1 MTPLRKGQ
9 KDDSIK
15 ILQRA
20 LGLIDDGVFGQLTEE
35 AVRSFQ
41 RSKGLFPDGIVGQK
55 TWDALFPDKGYVLKK
70 SRRIIKDLVIHCT
83 ASPEGRDLTVQDIR
97 NMHLKNGWSDIGY
110 HYVIDLNGN
119 IHNGRDVD
127 MIGAHVSGH
136 NSHSIGIVYVG
147 GLGSN
152 GKGKDTRTPKQK
164 EALVK
169 LLLELREFYPT
180 ARICGHRDF
189 SKDLN
194 NNGIIEP
201 NEWIKECPSFEARTE
216 YKDI

>member
-9 KDDSIK
+9 KGDSIK

>member
-147 GLGSN
+147 GLGGN

>member
-9 KDDSIK
+9 KGDSVK

-20 LGLIDDGVFGQLTEE
+20 LHLVEDGIFGQLTEE
-35 AVRSFQ
+35 AVRDFQ
-41 RSKGLFPDGIVGQK
+41 RKNGLFPDGIVGQK
-55 TWDALFPDKGYVLKK
+55 TWDALFPQKSFIMKK
-70 SRRIIKDLVIHCT
+70 SRRIIKELVIHCT
-83 ASPEGRDLTVQDIR
+83 ASPEGRNLTVEDIR
-97 NMHLKNGWSDIGY
+97 KIHLKNGWSDIGY

-127 MIGAHVSGH
+127 LIGAHVSGH
-136 NSHSIGIVYVG
+136 NSNSIGIVYVG
-147 GLGSN
+147 GVDRN

-169 LLLELREFYPT
+169 LLHELREYYPT

-194 NNGIIEP
+194 GNGIIEP
-201 NEWIKECPSFEARTE
+201 NEWIKECPCFSVRDE
-216 YKDI
+216 YRNI